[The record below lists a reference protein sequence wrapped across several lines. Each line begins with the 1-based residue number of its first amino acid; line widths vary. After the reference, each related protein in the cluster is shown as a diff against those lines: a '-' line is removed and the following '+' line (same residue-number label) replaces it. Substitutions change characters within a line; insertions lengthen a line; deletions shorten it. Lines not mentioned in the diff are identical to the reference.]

1 VAKHPA
7 TNQTAAKH
15 PPTNQ
20 PAAKHPPGD
29 KQQRQSICYDI
40 HDNKPGKVNVSGKE
54 AQQAQ

>member
-7 TNQTAAKH
+7 INQTAAKH

-40 HDNKPGKVNVSGKE
+40 HDNKPGKVNASGKE
-54 AQQAQ
+54 AQ